1 MWIYFMSFA
10 SVYLISEARDYF
22 QKAVSYVGTD
32 PKSNKLWDNYVM
44 FESSCVG
51 VPLVL
56 EWHVEYSWDCGS
68 SLQPDPFHSI

>member
-10 SVYLISEARDYF
+10 SVYLTSEAREYF

-44 FESSCVG
+44 FETSCVCI
-51 VPLVL
+51 VFVL
-56 EWHVEYSWDCGS
+56 E
-68 SLQPDPFHSI
+68 